1 MERDGRAG
9 HEREGKGEEGSGER
23 LCLKRQE
30 QTEREGERE
39 KTRDRQHTGMREKV
53 RETRI

>member
-9 HEREGKGEEGSGER
+9 HEREKKGEEGSGER

-39 KTRDRQHTGMREKV
+39 KTRDRQYTGMREKV